1 MKKPTTA
8 YIALGSNLGN
18 RKRFIKNALRLLT
31 NTNQV
36 ELGRVCFAHHNRCTN
51 QVELT
56 RVSKIIETAPLAQMD
71 QPNYLNAVAEIKTTL
86 TAQSLHKMLT
96 HIEKKLGRIA
106 REKWAPRTVDLD
118 LLLFG
123 QEIKRLPHLTIPHP
137 QMHLRSFVLKG
148 LRQLNPNLLH
158 PVMKESV
165 SELADRLV
173 GCDFVLNPNLPQLIS
188 IAGIIGV
195 GKTTLAKKLSKKL
208 RCKLLLEPYD
218 QNPFL
223 PEVYA
228 GKYELAL
235 NSQLYFLTARTKQ
248 LNRDTLQSGRII
260 VSDYFFDK
268 ELIYANLLLNFQQLA
283 LYKKIYPQFAEKVAP
298 PVLIIYMQ
306 DSSQKCLQ
314 RIHKR
319 NRPYEQRIKLQFL
332 DALAVGHQHLFT
344 RWKTCPVI
352 RLSVSNFDCTK
363 PADINRLANQI
374 KNYVAIVDNK

>member
-1 MKKPTTA
+1 MPQIMKPTIA

-18 RKRFIKNALRLLT
+18 RKKFIKSALKVLS

-36 ELGRVCFAHHNRCTN
+36 ELGRVCFAHHNRSTN

-86 TAQSLHKMLT
+86 TAQSLHKILACV
-96 HIEKKLGRIA
+96 EKTLGRTA
-106 REKWAPRTVDLD
+106 REKWAPRTIDLD

-123 QEIKRLPHLTIPHP
+123 QEIINLPNLTIPHP
-137 QMHLRSFVLKG
+137 QMHLRSFVLNG
-148 LRQLNPNLLH
+148 LCRLNPNLLH
-158 PVMKESV
+158 PVIKEPV

-208 RCKLLLEPYD
+208 CCKLLLEPYD

-228 GKYELAL
+228 GKKELAL

-248 LNRDTLQSGRII
+248 LNPDILAPGRII

-268 ELIYANLLLNFQQLA
+268 ELIYANLLLNFQQLT

-306 DSSQKCLQ
+306 DSSDKCLQ

-319 NRPYEQRIKLQFL
+319 NRPYEQTIKVQFL
-332 DALAVGHQHLFT
+332 DALAAGHQHLFA

-352 RLSVSNFDCTK
+352 RISVSNFDCTK

-374 KNYVAIVDNK
+374 KHYIASP

>member
-1 MKKPTTA
+1 MAKSTIA
-8 YIALGSNLGN
+8 YIGLGSNLGD
-18 RKRFIKNALRLLT
+18 RRGCIDNAVKMLG
-31 NTNQV
+31 QV
-36 ELGRVCFAHHNRCTN
+36 EQTGVK
-51 QVELT
+51 
-56 RVSKIIETAPLAQMD
+56 RVSKIVETASLGHRDRPK
-71 QPNYLNAVAEIKTTL
+71 YLNAVAEVETTL
-86 TAQSLHKMLT
+86 DAEGLYRKLAD
-96 HIEKKLGRIA
+96 IESVLGRV
-106 REKWAPRTVDLD
+106 RSEKWSARTIDLD

-123 QEIKRLPHLTIPHP
+123 QEIVNLPHLTVPHP

-148 LRQLNPNLLH
+148 MSQLNGDFLH
-158 PVMKESV
+158 PVIKEPINV
-165 SELADRLV
+165 LADRLG
-173 GCDFVLNPNLPQLIS
+173 GCDFILNPDLPQLIS

-195 GKTTLAKKLSKKL
+195 GKTTLAKKLSKRL

-228 GKYELAL
+228 GKKELAL

-268 ELIYANLLLNFQQLA
+268 ELIYANLLLNFQQLT

-298 PVLIIYMQ
+298 PVLVIYMI
-306 DSSQKCLQ
+306 DSPQKCLQ

-319 NRPYEQRIKLQFL
+319 NRPYEQKIKPQFL
-332 DALAVGHQHLFT
+332 EALGSGHEQLFA

-352 RLSVSNFDCTK
+352 RLSGSKFDCTK

-374 KNYVAIVDNK
+374 KCYIAPHQLPSG

>member
-1 MKKPTTA
+1 MKPTIA

-18 RKRFIKNALRLLT
+18 RKKFIKSALKLLDYS
-31 NTNQV
+31 
-36 ELGRVCFAHHNRCTN
+36 N

-86 TAQSLHKMLT
+86 TAQSLHKILACV
-96 HIEKKLGRIA
+96 EKTLGRTA
-106 REKWAPRTVDLD
+106 REKWAPRTIDLD

-123 QEIKRLPHLTIPHP
+123 QEIINLPNLTIPHP
-137 QMHLRSFVLKG
+137 QMHLRSFVLNG
-148 LRQLNPNLLH
+148 LCRLNPNLLH
-158 PVMKESV
+158 PVIKEPV

-195 GKTTLAKKLSKKL
+195 GKTTLAKKLSKRL

-228 GKYELAL
+228 GKKELAL

-248 LNRDTLQSGRII
+248 LNPDILAPGRII

-268 ELIYANLLLNFQQLA
+268 ELIYADLLLNFQQLT

-306 DSSQKCLQ
+306 DSSQKCLE

-319 NRPYEQRIKLQFL
+319 NRPYEQKIKSQFL
-332 DALAVGHQHLFT
+332 NALAAGHNRLFA
-344 RWKTCPVI
+344 RWQTCPVI
-352 RLSVSNFDCTK
+352 HLSVSNFDCTK

-374 KNYVAIVDNK
+374 KHYIAPL